1 MRVKETEEGSVYKDA
16 KGGTA
21 SYEICCLVLDFL
33 TATSKGQKKSW
44 DLVLLCTSNTVSSQI
59 KQYIKEKFC
68 RKKRSVVHRYSLTIC
83 CRKGKKESK
92 KP

>member
-33 TATSKGQKKSW
+33 TATSKGQKK
-44 DLVLLCTSNTVSSQI
+44 I
-59 KQYIKEKFC
+59 IGFGFIM
-68 RKKRSVVHRYSLTIC
+68 H
-83 CRKGKKESK
+83 
-92 KP
+92 

>member
-33 TATSKGQKKSW
+33 TALSKGQIKSW

-59 KQYIKEKFC
+59 KQHIKEKILQE
-68 RKKRSVVHRYSLTIC
+68 KKDQLFTDIV
-83 CRKGKKESK
+83 
-92 KP
+92 